1 MFREYGGDAKILI
14 GANALGQLFL
24 QFSVFIMPFYLRAL
38 GYDMSSMGIFKRRSW
53 GKLRHHAFS
62 ISFGLGTI
70 FNALGVLV
78 AGFAPDF
85 LMENF
90 GISPGI
96 AYRLVIALAL
106 LQFILVILLSL
117 SLKMCPLETPA

>member
-24 QFSVFIMPFYLRAL
+24 QFSIFIMPFYLRAL

-70 FNALGVLV
+70 FMR
-78 AGFAPDF
+78 GFGNYTGF
-85 LMENF
+85 LSS
-90 GISPGI
+90 I
-96 AYRLVIALAL
+96 
-106 LQFILVILLSL
+106 SL
-117 SLKMCPLETPA
+117 SYPFYTI